1 LRGAPIAVLSQ
12 NAKLETTWAWV
23 HGRELDAGARSSLAL
38 FPPSSAEKFRATA
51 SQVLAQRLAHRI
63 ELEVRIDGD
72 ERCYEFLVEP
82 GPVASEEDSLSAV
95 GYDVTP
101 NKVALRSLRET
112 DKRKDEFL
120 ATLSHELRNPLT
132 PLRTALDTVKMET
145 ATEDH
150 RNRAYQVMD
159 RELDNLVRLVNEL
172 LDLSRITHGKV
183 TLEQQ
188 PVDLVRVIEAALD
201 TTRPAIERARHTL
214 EVKLPPGPL
223 LVTGDPGRLA
233 QVVTNLLLNA
243 TKYTPDGGRID
254 VVLERLELDRA
265 RLDIRDTG
273 IGIEPALLPRI
284 FDIFVQSRDER
295 SRSRGGLG
303 IGLNLVSML
312 VALHGGTVK
321 AESDGPGNGA
331 RFIVE
336 LPPRKDRDAHSH
348 RG

>member
-1 LRGAPIAVLSQ
+1 
-12 NAKLETTWAWV
+12 
-23 HGRELDAGARSSLAL
+23 
-38 FPPSSAEKFRATA
+38 
-51 SQVLAQRLAHRI
+51 
-63 ELEVRIDGD
+63 
-72 ERCYEFLVEP
+72 
-82 GPVASEEDSLSAV
+82 
-95 GYDVTP
+95 
-101 NKVALRSLRET
+101 
-112 DKRKDEFL
+112 
-120 ATLSHELRNPLT
+120 
-132 PLRTALDTVKMET
+132 
-145 ATEDH
+145 
-150 RNRAYQVMD
+150 
-159 RELDNLVRLVNEL
+159 
-172 LDLSRITHGKV
+172 
-183 TLEQQ
+183 
-188 PVDLVRVIEAALD
+188 VIEAALD

-336 LPPRKDRDAHSH
+336 LPLRKDRDAHSH